1 MKKITLLFSLI
12 IINSCTTSN
21 NQKIGYEIEESKK
34 VAISAGKISST
45 DVIEEFF
52 SAYNNRDLE
61 SVYEL
66 EHDDIILYAPNGM
79 MIEGRD
85 KHRELSQQF
94 LEANSKVKWD
104 ILWSVSQEIQF
115 ENKPSENWVTT
126 TLDVTTG
133 EGESTI
139 KVQRVVDAQIVESRI
154 KKVFVYERKPHESME

>member
-1 MKKITLLFSLI
+1 MKKIILLFSLI
-12 IINSCTTSN
+12 ILNACATSDT
-21 NQKIGYEIEESKK
+21 QKIGYEIEESKK
-34 VAISAGKISST
+34 VAITVGNLSST
-45 DVIEEFF
+45 DVIEKFF

-61 SVYEL
+61 SVYTL

-85 KHRELSQQF
+85 KHKELSQQF
-94 LEANSKVKWD
+94 LDANSIVSWN

-133 EGESTI
+133 EGESAS
-139 KVQRVVDAQIVESRI
+139 KVQRVVDAQIVDSRI
-154 KKVFVYERKPHESME
+154 KKVFVYERKPHESE